1 MIRCFIVKDEQMKET
16 KGFRLRD
23 IIIII
28 IITSIITSLTTGVI
42 VYNQNRLTKNITFQ
56 DLSKDTDLKEFL
68 KVYAS
73 LIEDYYENVD
83 KKAMLESAIEA
94 MFNYLGEDYSTY
106 MSQEE
111 TNSLADQLKG
121 EYKGLGIQLNRSTKA
136 IEGFVEG
143 GDAKESGLMIGD
155 IIIKVDDKEINSTD
169 EINEIVEKTKEGTK
183 LNITVNRNEEILSFD
198 VENKKILIPAI
209 AYVLM
214 ENNIGYLKM
223 EQFSNTLSEQVE
235 FALKDMEQNGMKSLI
250 IDLRDNTGGYL
261 KEAKDI
267 ASMFL
272 EKGKTI
278 YSLEEKNGNTVF
290 KDETNEKR
298 DYKIVILMNESSA
311 SASEVLIA
319 ALKESY
325 GAITVGTRSYGK
337 GKVQQTRNLEDG
349 SMVKYTS
356 AKWLTPNGECIDG
369 FGIKPDYEIEK
380 EMNSSFDEQLE
391 KAIEL
396 AEGE

>member
-121 EYKGLGIQLNRSTKA
+121 EYKGLGIQLNRNTKA
-136 IEGFVEG
+136 IEDFVEG
-143 GDAKESGLMIGD
+143 GAAKESGLMIGD
-155 IIIKVDDKEINSTD
+155 IVIKVEGKEITSTD
-169 EINEIVEKTKEGTK
+169 EINKIVEDTKEGTK
-183 LNITVNRNEEILSFD
+183 LNITVKRNEEILSFD

-223 EQFSNTLSEQVE
+223 EQFSNTLSEQVD

-396 AEGE
+396 TEGE

>member
-1 MIRCFIVKDEQMKET
+1 MKET
-16 KGFRLRD
+16 KGFQLRD

-73 LIEDYYENVD
+73 LIEDYYEDVD
-83 KKAMLESAIEA
+83 KKAMLEKAIEA

-261 KEAKDI
+261 KEAKEV

-278 YSLEEKNGNTVF
+278 YSLEEKNENTV
-290 KDETNEKR
+290 
-298 DYKIVILMNESSA
+298 LS
-311 SASEVLIA
+311 LIH
-319 ALKESY
+319 
-325 GAITVGTRSYGK
+325 I
-337 GKVQQTRNLEDG
+337 
-349 SMVKYTS
+349 
-356 AKWLTPNGECIDG
+356 
-369 FGIKPDYEIEK
+369 
-380 EMNSSFDEQLE
+380 
-391 KAIEL
+391 
-396 AEGE
+396 

>member
-1 MIRCFIVKDEQMKET
+1 
-16 KGFRLRD
+16 
-23 IIIII
+23 
-28 IITSIITSLTTGVI
+28 
-42 VYNQNRLTKNITFQ
+42 
-56 DLSKDTDLKEFL
+56 
-68 KVYAS
+68 
-73 LIEDYYENVD
+73 
-83 KKAMLESAIEA
+83 MLEKAIEA

-261 KEAKDI
+261 KEAKEV

-278 YSLEEKNGNTVF
+278 YSLEEKNENTVF

-298 DYKIVILMNESSA
+298 DYKIVIVMNESSA

-325 GAITVGTRSYGK
+325 GAITVGKRSYGK

-369 FGIKPDYEIEK
+369 FGIKPDYEVEK
-380 EMNSSFDEQLE
+380 EINSSFDEQLD
-391 KAIEL
+391 KALEL
-396 AEGE
+396 AEVE

>member
-1 MIRCFIVKDEQMKET
+1 M
-16 KGFRLRD
+16 
-23 IIIII
+23 
-28 IITSIITSLTTGVI
+28 
-42 VYNQNRLTKNITFQ
+42 
-56 DLSKDTDLKEFL
+56 
-68 KVYAS
+68 
-73 LIEDYYENVD
+73 
-83 KKAMLESAIEA
+83 
-94 MFNYLGEDYSTY
+94 
-106 MSQEE
+106 
-111 TNSLADQLKG
+111 
-121 EYKGLGIQLNRSTKA
+121 YKRQQLNRNTKA

-143 GDAKESGLMIGD
+143 GAAKESGLMIGD
-155 IIIKVDDKEINSTD
+155 IVIKVEGKEITSTD
-169 EINEIVEKTKEGTK
+169 EINKIVEDTKEGTK
-183 LNITVNRNEEILSFD
+183 LNITVKRNEEILSFD

-223 EQFSNTLSEQVE
+223 EQFSNTLSEQVD

-396 AEGE
+396 TEGE